1 MIQNLPVEGMTCA
14 ACVARVEKT
23 LKKVNGVSN
32 ATVNLA
38 AETVRIE
45 FDAKAVSLQ
54 TIADRLHESGYE
66 LIIKKEPDTVS
77 ERLLDREIHIRR
89 DFLLSLACSLPV
101 MILSMGMMWEPV
113 SNYIPIPMD
122 ALNIA
127 FCILSLIVLLIPGR
141 RFFVP
146 AWKLA
151 LHGASDMNTLVSLG
165 TGIAWLY
172 STYELFFGEHAGH
185 GQHLYYDS
193 TTTIITL
200 VLLGKMLETKAKR
213 SAGNALQS
221 LLSLRSEIA
230 YRKNAQGNFEE
241 CATSAIIIDDILR
254 IRPGESFPV
263 DGIIIYG
270 MSSCDESML
279 TGESVPVIKQQG
291 DIVTGG
297 TINIDASIEMKA
309 IAVGSDTVLSRIA
322 HIVQEAQGSK
332 AAIQSLADSI
342 ASVFVPTV
350 LIIAVSTFLT
360 YFFALQHTFEASML
374 PAIAI
379 LLIACPCALGLATPT
394 AITVAIGTGAKHGI
408 IIRNA
413 DALEKAGVIDI
424 VAFDKTGTL
433 TFGTPRLQ
441 SVQIVSTQFSESTI
455 LHYAASIEQYSLH
468 PFAKAIIDAHNGEFL
483 EARNIQE
490 IPGKGIQGTI
500 DTHVCS
506 IGKQHWLQEMGIQC
520 DMHHEHSQAESILC
534 MSIDS
539 VHIANLILA
548 DEIRHEAAHIV
559 STLSS
564 QHVQSMILSGD
575 HPSTVSSIA
584 HTIGIK
590 RIHAGILP
598 EEKLSIIASLQS
610 EGHHIAMV
618 GDGINDAP
626 ALAKAHLGIAMGSG
640 TDIAM
645 NTADITILGTDL
657 KAVLTTISL
666 SKKTMLI
673 IKQNFFW
680 AFIFN
685 IIGIPLAA
693 FGLLNPIIAAGAMA
707 CSSVSVIGNSLRLR
721 TLHKQ

>member
-1 MIQNLPVEGMTCA
+1 MIQNLPVEGMTCE

-45 FDAKAVSLQ
+45 FDAKTVSLD
-54 TIADRLHESGYE
+54 TIADHLHESGYE

-101 MILSMGMMWEPV
+101 LILSMGMMWEPL
-113 SNYIPIPMD
+113 SSHIPIQMN

-141 RFFVP
+141 RFFIP

-172 STYELFFGEHAGH
+172 STYELFFGQHAGH

-221 LLSLRSEIA
+221 LLSLRSETA
-230 YRKNAQGNFEE
+230 CRKNVKGNFEE
-241 CATSAIIIDDILR
+241 CATSAIMIDDILR

-263 DGIIIYG
+263 DGIIIHG

-291 DIVTGG
+291 DTVTGG

-360 YFFALQHTFEASML
+360 YFFALHYTFEASML

-468 PFAKAIIDAHNGEFL
+468 PFAKAIIDAHNGELL
-483 EARNIQE
+483 EASNIQE

-500 DTHVCS
+500 DTHICS

-520 DMHHEHSQAESILC
+520 DMHHEHSQTESVLC

-598 EEKLSIIASLQS
+598 EEKLSIIATLQS

-657 KAVLTTISL
+657 NAVLTTISL

-673 IKQNFFW
+673 IKQNYFW
-680 AFIFN
+680 VFIFN

-693 FGLLNPIIAAGAMA
+693 FGLLNPMI
-707 CSSVSVIGNSLRLR
+707 
-721 TLHKQ
+721 